1 MNRNGRHRTQM
12 PDVAGSVSGLTHD
25 VIELAELQTQL
36 LALDLKKSTQKT
48 RTCLIL
54 AIIGVCL
61 LLASLPVAL
70 MALAALLVEQL
81 EWSQSAALGV
91 ATLVGLVLAGIFA
104 GAAYGIVRSGLIS
117 IERSRDEFN
126 RNIAWIKS
134 TLKERGRYSA
144 FSKT

>member
-1 MNRNGRHRTQM
+1 MNGNGRHRTQM

-36 LALDLKKSTQKT
+36 FMLDLKKSTQKT

-54 AIIGVCL
+54 AVIAACL

-70 MALAALLVEQL
+70 MALAELIVEQL
-81 EWSQSAALGV
+81 EWSRAAALGV
-91 ATLVGLVLAGIFA
+91 ATLVGLVLAGVFA
-104 GAAYGIVRSGLIS
+104 GAAYGIVRNGLVS
-117 IERSRDEFN
+117 IQRSRDEFN

-144 FSKT
+144 FTKS

>member
-1 MNRNGRHRTQM
+1 MNGNGRHRTQM

-36 LALDLKKSTQKT
+36 FMLDLKKSTQKT

-54 AIIGVCL
+54 AVIAACL

-70 MALAALLVEQL
+70 MALAELIVEQL
-81 EWSQSAALGV
+81 EWSRAAALGV
-91 ATLVGLVLAGIFA
+91 ATLVGLVLAGVFA
-104 GAAYGIVRSGLIS
+104 GAAYGIVRNGLVS
-117 IERSRDEFN
+117 IQRSRDEFN

-144 FSKT
+144 FTKL

>member
-1 MNRNGRHRTQM
+1 MNGNGRHRTQM

-54 AIIGVCL
+54 AVVAACL

-70 MALAALLVEQL
+70 LALAEVFVEQL
-81 EWSQSAALGV
+81 EWSRAAALGV

-104 GAAYGIVRSGLIS
+104 GAAYGIMRSGLVS
-117 IERSRDEFN
+117 IQRSRDEFN

-134 TLKERGRYSA
+134 TLKDQGRYSA
-144 FSKT
+144 FPKS

>member
-1 MNRNGRHRTQM
+1 MNGNGRHRTQM

-36 LALDLKKSTQKT
+36 LLLDLKKSTQKT

-54 AIIGVCL
+54 AVVAVCL

-70 MALAALLVEQL
+70 VALAALLVEQL

-104 GAAYGIVRSGLIS
+104 GTAYGIVRSGLIS
-117 IERSRDEFN
+117 VQRSKDEFN

-134 TLKERGRYSA
+134 TLKDRGRYSA
-144 FSKT
+144 FTKS

>member
-1 MNRNGRHRTQM
+1 MNGNGRHRTQM

-36 LALDLKKSTQKT
+36 LLLDLKKSTQKT

-54 AIIGVCL
+54 AVVAVCL

-70 MALAALLVEQL
+70 VALAALLVEQL

-117 IERSRDEFN
+117 VQRSKDEFN

-134 TLKERGRYSA
+134 TLKDRGRYSA
-144 FSKT
+144 FTKS

>member
-1 MNRNGRHRTQM
+1 MNGNGRHRTQM

-36 LALDLKKSTQKT
+36 FMLDLKKSTQKT

-54 AIIGVCL
+54 AVVAVCL

-70 MALAALLVEQL
+70 VALAALLVEQL
-81 EWSQSAALGV
+81 EWSQAASLGV

-117 IERSRDEFN
+117 IRRSKDEFN

-134 TLKERGRYSA
+134 TLKEQRRYSA
-144 FSKT
+144 FSK

>member
-1 MNRNGRHRTQM
+1 MNGNGRHRTQM

-36 LALDLKKSTQKT
+36 FMLDLKKSTQKT

-54 AIIGVCL
+54 AVIAVCL

-70 MALAALLVEQL
+70 VALAELFVEQL
-81 EWSQSAALGV
+81 AWSRAAALGV

-104 GAAYGIVRSGLIS
+104 GAAYGIVRNGLIS
-117 IERSRDEFN
+117 IQRSRDEFN

-144 FSKT
+144 FTKS

>member
-1 MNRNGRHRTQM
+1 MSSNGRNRTPM

-36 LALDLKKSTQKT
+36 FKLDLKKSTQKT

-54 AIIGVCL
+54 AVIAACL
-61 LLASLPVAL
+61 LLASLPVGL

-117 IERSRDEFN
+117 IQRSRDEFN

-134 TLKERGRYSA
+134 TLKDQGRYRA
-144 FSKT
+144 FTKT